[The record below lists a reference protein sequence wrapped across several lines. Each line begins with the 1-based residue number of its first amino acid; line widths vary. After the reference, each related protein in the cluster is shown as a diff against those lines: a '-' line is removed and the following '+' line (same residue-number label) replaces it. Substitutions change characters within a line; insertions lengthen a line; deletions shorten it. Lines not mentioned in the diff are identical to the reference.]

1 MKIDFGSVIKAGGVA
16 AAAAVVLGII
26 SQIPFF
32 GPILWFCFCIG
43 GFLIP
48 VGAGALY
55 GYFAPGQEE
64 LGESALGGLLA
75 GGTAGIIY
83 GIFQGLTALIFSIFD
98 SSGFVVAL
106 TASAFTTVFS
116 VCGFAIS
123 GLLFGAIGGM
133 LWPLIQQRRSPSPGT

>member
-26 SQIPFF
+26 SQIPYF
-32 GPILWFCFCIG
+32 GVILWFCFCIG

-48 VGAGALY
+48 IGAGVLY

-64 LGESALGGLLA
+64 IGESALGGLLA
-75 GGTAGIIY
+75 GGTSGIIY
-83 GIFQGLTALIFSIFD
+83 GIFQGLTALIFSIFN
-98 SSGFVVAL
+98 SSGVVDAL
-106 TASAFTTVFS
+106 ATSALTTVFS

-133 LWPLIQQRRSPSPGT
+133 LWPLIQQRRAASAGP

>member
-32 GPILWFCFCIG
+32 GSILWFCFCIG

-48 VGAGALY
+48 IGAGALY
-55 GYFAPGQEE
+55 GYFAPGREDI
-64 LGESALGGLLA
+64 GESALGGLLA

-83 GIFQGLTALIFSIFD
+83 GIFQGISALVFLIFD
-98 SSGFVVAL
+98 SSNVVDAL
-106 TASAFTTVFS
+106 AASAITTVFS
-116 VCGFAIS
+116 VCGFAIA

-133 LWPLIQQRRSPSPGT
+133 LWILIQQRRAASAGP